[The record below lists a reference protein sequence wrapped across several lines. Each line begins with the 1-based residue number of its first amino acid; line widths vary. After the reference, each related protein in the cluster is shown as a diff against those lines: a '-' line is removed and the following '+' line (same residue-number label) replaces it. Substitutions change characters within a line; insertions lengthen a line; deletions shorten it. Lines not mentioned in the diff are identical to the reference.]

1 MSDYSDRWNTSNTTG
16 VKSEKRYIVK
26 VYSNTGYAI
35 STWDN
40 VISTALNSDRMIYM
54 KLDNGK
60 TVTVVGGI
68 IIVEE
73 HSGEGGA

>member
-16 VKSEKRYIVK
+16 VKSEKRFIVK
-26 VYSNTGYAI
+26 VYSNTGYII

-40 VISTALNSDRMIYM
+40 VINTVLNSDRMIRL

-60 TVTVVGGI
+60 SVTVVGGI
-68 IIVEE
+68 VIVEE
-73 HSGEGGA
+73 K